1 MDALELLHGRVSIPV
16 LGEPGP
22 TAEQMDAMVR
32 AALRAPD
39 HAVLRPWRFI
49 EISGEGR
56 ERFGEALL
64 RAKLQSEPDLAE
76 PQQIKMRSKALRA
89 PTIIVVVATLTEHY
103 KVPEVEQLI
112 SAGCAANNMIL
123 AAHALGLG
131 AMWRTG
137 ASAYNAQ
144 LMRDMGLGED
154 EQIVGFLY
162 VGTPAGSIKKVPEL
176 DPAEFLTRWPASSEQ
191 SDQAD

>member
-1 MDALELLHGRVSIPV
+1 MDALELLHSRVSIPV

-22 TAEQMDAMVR
+22 SAEQLDAMVR

-49 EISGEGR
+49 EISGAGR
-56 ERFGEALL
+56 EQFGEALL
-64 RAKLQSEPDLAE
+64 RAKLQSDPDLPE

-89 PTIIVVVATLTEHY
+89 PTIIVVIASVTEHF

-137 ASAYNAQ
+137 ASAYNAG
-144 LMRDMGLGED
+144 LMQDLGLAGN

-176 DPAEFLTRWPASSEQ
+176 DPSTFLSRWPDAPERAG
-191 SDQAD
+191 DTD

>member
-22 TAEQMDAMVR
+22 TPEQLNAMLR

-39 HAVLRPWRFI
+39 HAILRPWRFI
-49 EISGEGR
+49 EISGDAR
-56 ERFGEALL
+56 EAFGETLL
-64 RAKLQSEPDLAE
+64 RGKLENEPELAE
-76 PQQIKMRSKALRA
+76 AQQIKLRSKALRA
-89 PTIIVVVATLTEHY
+89 PTIVVVVAKLTEHY

-123 AAHALGLG
+123 AAHAMGLG

-137 ASAYNAQ
+137 ASAYNPAV
-144 LMRDMGLGED
+144 LRELGLDDNER
-154 EQIVGFLY
+154 IIGFLY

-176 DPAEFLTRWPASSEQ
+176 DPEDFLSGWPKH
-191 SDQAD
+191 AD

>member
-22 TAEQMDAMVR
+22 SAAQLDAMVR

-39 HAVLRPWRFI
+39 HAVLRPWRFL

-56 ERFGEALL
+56 EQFGEALL
-64 RAKLQSEPDLAE
+64 RAKLQAEPDLPEA
-76 PQQIKMRSKALRA
+76 QQIKMRSKALRA
-89 PTIIVVVATLTEHY
+89 PTIIVVIASLTEHY
-103 KVPEVEQLI
+103 KVPEVEQMI

-123 AAHALGLG
+123 AAHAMGLG

-137 ASAYNAQ
+137 ASAYNAG
-144 LMRDMGLGED
+144 LMQEIGLAANER
-154 EQIVGFLY
+154 IVGFLY

-176 DPAEFLTRWPASSEQ
+176 DPAAFLGTWPNASQ
-191 SDQAD
+191 STGAAD